1 MRNLILLALA
11 LVASPAAAQTI
22 TQPNPAPVQASG
34 AASGVVIRTGVGQV
48 NSVNIVNG
56 ATAGFAVLYDGP
68 TIPADGALTPT
79 LIRWCM
85 PIAINQG
92 LRDGFGTP
100 LYFYNG
106 LVAFVSST
114 SCTTKAAVAY
124 GFAAAQ
130 VQGQ

>member
-1 MRNLILLALA
+1 MRNLILMALALA
-11 LVASPAAAQTI
+11 ASPAAAQT
-22 TQPNPAPVQASG
+22 TRPAPMPVQASG
-34 AASGVVIRTGVGQV
+34 AASGVAIIAGVGQA

-56 ATAGFAVLYDGP
+56 ATAGFAVLYDSA
-68 TIPADGALTPT
+68 TVPADGAVTPS

-92 LRDGFGTP
+92 IRDGFGTP

-106 LVAFVSST
+106 LSAFVSST
-114 SCTTKAAVAY
+114 SCTTKAAVVY

>member
-1 MRNLILLALA
+1 MRTLVLLGLALI
-11 LVASPAAAQTI
+11 AAPVSAQT
-22 TQPNPAPVQASG
+22 TRPAPLPVQASG
-34 AASGVVIRTGVGQV
+34 AASGVAIISGAGQA
-48 NSVNIVNG
+48 NGVNIVNG
-56 ATAGFAVLYDGP
+56 ATSGWAVLYDSP
-68 TIPADGALTPT
+68 TVPADGALTPS

-92 LRDGFGTP
+92 IRDGFATP

-106 LVAFVSST
+106 LSAFVSST

-124 GFAAAQ
+124 GFAGAQ

>member
-1 MRNLILLALA
+1 M
-11 LVASPAAAQTI
+11 
-22 TQPNPAPVQASG
+22 PVQSSGTASG
-34 AASGVVIRTGVGQV
+34 AIIISGVGQA

-56 ATAGFAVLYDGP
+56 ATAGFAVLYDSP

-85 PIAINQG
+85 PIATNQG
-92 LRDGFGTP
+92 LRDSFGTP